1 MHERRADGL
10 QTRSARRRW
19 LSRRVRFYVPRGR
32 RLPRPRAASRIPDP
46 LSRHIV
52 GVARLG
58 RERAG
63 TRVGAVRAATDGM
76 AHVPATVWHAMGAA
90 GGPADSPDHLRR
102 GDNPQAHA
110 CRSTPWGAL
119 GTLARRLV
127 SSDQGADLVT
137 GRSSTRRVE
146 LRVFYSAATE
156 PNRRWSVDRDLAF
169 GHEIVAG
176 PSLGVRG
183 RVIYVTPRLLS
194 RLLAFR
200 PSVVVAG
207 GFSLPTIYAFA
218 FCLATGAK
226 LIIMNEGTRHTER

>member
-137 GRSSTRRVE
+137 GRSSTRRVAVVTNIVAPYRSPVFRELARQVE

-156 PNRRWSVDRDLAF
+156 PNRRWSVDR
-169 GHEIVAG
+169 
-176 PSLGVRG
+176 
-183 RVIYVTPRLLS
+183 
-194 RLLAFR
+194 
-200 PSVVVAG
+200 
-207 GFSLPTIYAFA
+207 
-218 FCLATGAK
+218 
-226 LIIMNEGTRHTER
+226 